1 MILLINKVWKEGE
14 RMNDCPEMNAVQ
26 NEYAACEENSA
37 DRGRRTLTQIML
49 DIRNGMVVLAVSLF
63 LVSLAPN
70 YTGLR
75 AVGYLFGALAYICEI
90 FVLTDCFK
98 VRIPHNE
105 LFMPYCFGPL
115 YLIMGVGY
123 LVG

>member
-1 MILLINKVWKEGE
+1 MRVEFNEVESTLSELFGDEEIL
-14 RMNDCPEMNAVQ
+14 
-26 NEYAACEENSA
+26 AAQSKCFS
-37 DRGRRTLTQIML
+37 TQVML
-49 DIRNGMVVLAVSLF
+49 RVRNVMVVLAAVLF
-63 LVSLAPN
+63 LASFAFRAYAV
-70 YTGLR
+70 LR

-90 FVLTDCFK
+90 FVLTDCFQVK
-98 VRIPHNE
+98 IPHNE

>member
-1 MILLINKVWKEGE
+1 M
-14 RMNDCPEMNAVQ
+14 Q
-26 NEYAACEENSA
+26 NEYQKIENAVEGFFGDEDLLIGHGKSVPA
-37 DRGRRTLTQIML
+37 QIAL
-49 DIRNGMVVLAVSLF
+49 RIRNTMVVLAVLLF
-63 LVSLAPN
+63 ILSIRLNGYQV
-70 YTGLR
+70 LR
-75 AVGYLFGALAYICEI
+75 AVGYLLGAIAYVCEI
-90 FVLTDCFK
+90 LVLTDCFK